1 MQDRPRIGP
10 DGSCLTG
17 PPGGACDDHRVPLDD
32 LTRKKERRADDRAQ
46 LDRLLDE
53 TLVATLA
60 TVSEDGRPWVVPMLL
75 ARDGDRLLLHG
86 STGAGALRQVAAGAE
101 AVVCAYAVDG
111 LVLASSMFDHSANYR
126 SAVVRGR
133 LVRLTGDQAWAALDA
148 VSDGLLPGRR
158 EEVRPML
165 DKEVVA
171 TVVLALDL
179 TDDNWILKVRSGGT
193 GEDPADLVDGVW
205 TGVVPMCITHG
216 EPVPTPGQAD
226 LPLPPSVEALRATG
240 QRSGTNR

>member
-1 MQDRPRIGP
+1 MT
-10 DGSCLTG
+10 LE
-17 PPGGACDDHRVPLDD
+17 D
-32 LTRKKERRADDRAQ
+32 LTRKKERRADDRAA

-60 TVSEDGRPWVVPMLL
+60 TVSDDGRPWVVPMLL

-86 STGAGALRQVAAGAE
+86 STGAGALRQVGAGAE

-111 LVLASSMFDHSANYR
+111 LVLASSMFEHSANYR
-126 SAVVRGR
+126 SAVVRGP
-133 LVRLTGDQAWAALDA
+133 LVRLTGDEAWAALDA

-165 DKEVVA
+165 DQEVAA
-171 TVVLALDL
+171 TVALALDI

-193 GEDPADLVDGVW
+193 GEDPADVPDGMW
-205 TGVVPMCITHG
+205 TGVVPLHTVAG
-216 EPVPTPGQAD
+216 QPEPTPGAGD
-226 LPLPPSVEALRATG
+226 SLPVPWSVTALQDRFSAPVPPR
-240 QRSGTNR
+240 